1 MENLKLKEDLEKSAE
16 RESALQEK
24 MRRSSS
30 VEKTSF
36 ENVQQF
42 QLEAAHKKVELLEVI
57 LKERDEAVRRVDL
70 VIDLNKKI

>member
-1 MENLKLKEDLEKSAE
+1 MENFKLKEDLEKSAE
-16 RESALQEK
+16 REVALQEK

-42 QLEAAHKKVELLEVI
+42 QLEAAHKKIELLEVI
-57 LKERDEAVRRVDL
+57 LKERDETVKKVNLIAL
-70 VIDLNKKI
+70 VI